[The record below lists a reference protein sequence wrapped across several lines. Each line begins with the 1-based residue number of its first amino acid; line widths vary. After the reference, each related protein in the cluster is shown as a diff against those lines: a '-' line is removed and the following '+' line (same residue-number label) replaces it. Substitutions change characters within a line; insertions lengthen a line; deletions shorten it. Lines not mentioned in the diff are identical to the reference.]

1 MGGNE
6 DGFKNVINGEVA
18 EVAQSVASFIDF
30 SKVEVDIAL
39 GIAVPSHH
47 AGQFASEEDGLHALV
62 LTREIIKKGFP
73 DVLRAQLLGG
83 CVGVEDGDGVGELRP
98 KMSKAQIHCVFEK
111 ITFMCVQSH
120 PRGLLGVVDGEV
132 IGGDE
137 LTSEVTCGLNPTVLN
152 AEGLE
157 EAPDVARNILVA
169 LDHAVDK

>member
-1 MGGNE
+1 M
-6 DGFKNVINGEVA
+6 
-18 EVAQSVASFIDF
+18 ASFIDF
-30 SKVEVDIAL
+30 SKVDVDIAL

-47 AGQFASEEDGLHALV
+47 GGHFASEEDGLHALV
-62 LTREIIKKGFP
+62 LKRESIKKGSP
-73 DVLRAQLLGG
+73 DVLRAQLLDN

-120 PRGLLGVVDGEV
+120 PRCLLVVVDGEV
-132 IGGDE
+132 ISGDE
-137 LTSEVTCGLNPTVLN
+137 CTVECTAGQNPAVLN

-157 EAPDVARNILVA
+157 EAPDVVRNMIVA